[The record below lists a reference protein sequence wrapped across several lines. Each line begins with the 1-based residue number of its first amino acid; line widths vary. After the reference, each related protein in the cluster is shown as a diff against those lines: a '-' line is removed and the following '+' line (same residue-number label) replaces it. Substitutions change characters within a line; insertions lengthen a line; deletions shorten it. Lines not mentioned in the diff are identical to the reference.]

1 MTTWSSMMEERV
13 DKSEA
18 QSALRVVQALF
29 AFVKKKKKKKLS
41 LVRIKLLLIK
51 ILSMSPFK
59 KIISTLFFFHIQ
71 KSHLICG
78 AKIDISIRTLYF
90 HRVVLLER

>member
-29 AFVKKKKKKKLS
+29 AFVKKKKLS
-41 LVRIKLLLIK
+41 YYYSGRSK
-51 ILSMSPFK
+51 ILNSFKNQPMYSFFK
-59 KIISTLFFFHIQ
+59 K
-71 KSHLICG
+71 
-78 AKIDISIRTLYF
+78 
-90 HRVVLLER
+90 V

>member
-1 MTTWSSMMEERV
+1 MMEERV

-41 LVRIKLLLIK
+41 YYYSGRSK
-51 ILSMSPFK
+51 ILNSFKNQPMYSFFK
-59 KIISTLFFFHIQ
+59 K
-71 KSHLICG
+71 
-78 AKIDISIRTLYF
+78 
-90 HRVVLLER
+90 V

>member
-29 AFVKKKKKKKLS
+29 AFVKKKKKKLS
-41 LVRIKLLLIK
+41 YYYSGRSK
-51 ILSMSPFK
+51 ILNSFKNQPMYSFFK
-59 KIISTLFFFHIQ
+59 K
-71 KSHLICG
+71 
-78 AKIDISIRTLYF
+78 
-90 HRVVLLER
+90 V